1 MNMTLNQES
10 CDNLSSDGEPK
21 LKYDRMGNDVQNI
34 LVTDAVSCICVHTKF
49 ICLGTQWGVIHLL
62 DHEGNT
68 VPFSQDNNQKD
79 LQAHAIAVNK
89 ISVDENGDYIASCSD
104 DGKVLVYG
112 LYSKDNT
119 HSLTLSR
126 VVKSVALD
134 PFYHKSGSGRRF
146 LTGDNKL
153 TLYEKTFL
161 NRLRSTVLCE
171 CESYVQAIAWHDR
184 FVAWASEVGVRVYD
198 LVARCSLGLIQWE
211 KSLNRSIEDFRCNL
225 LWSAPKTLM
234 IGWVD
239 TIRICLIRKRSPIE
253 LQTRDDT
260 EYLVDPVYTFQS
272 KEYFISG
279 LGPLDDQLVLLS
291 VPKEPDPETGK
302 SQRPILIVAD
312 YKDCEFN
319 EFSADTL
326 NIRGYE
332 EYSCNDYFL
341 DMLIE
346 ENRFFIVSPKEIIVA
361 SPYDIDD
368 KVNWLTKKG
377 EFERAIAV
385 LDEVGGKTAQH
396 SVVTVGVDYLDH
408 LLTNQQYDAAAKICA
423 KVCKNDKIL
432 WENQVLKFDAVKQ
445 LRAVSA
451 YIPRISEQVLSP
463 HIYELILNEYLK
475 EDPQGFLKLVKDWNP
490 SLYRTGVIINWVLEH
505 LLTTKVDN
513 SVYLEALAL
522 LYCYQKKFDKA
533 LTTYLS
539 LQHMDVFKL
548 IKEHDM
554 HTVIYD
560 KILNLMQLDCDRAIT
575 ILLEKFPVEHIDKQH
590 GKTKIPVEV
599 VEKQLENHDLFL
611 FKYLDSYS
619 KIEPNGRYHGK
630 LIHLYAKYA
639 RPKLLPFLRCSD
651 NYPIQEALDVC
662 QSNEFYPEMVFL
674 LSRIGN
680 TREALQIII
689 EKLNDINQAINF
701 CQEHNDKELWT
712 DLIQQTV
719 DKPECV
725 TLLLKRIGN
734 YVDPRML
741 IQHIQPGCEIKD
753 LKECLAKMMCD
764 YHLQM
769 SVQEACKVITLRNYF
784 DLHEKL
790 IVGQQRGI
798 SVTDDFLCHVCQG
811 RIIVRDLSNASNLI
825 VYNCR
830 HSFHIDCLPNGIL
843 CNNCYVCS
851 AVKM

>member
-1 MNMTLNQES
+1 MTLNLES
-10 CDNLSSDGEPK
+10 CDSLPPDEEPK

-34 LVTDAVSCICVHTKF
+34 LLKDAVSCICVHTKF

-68 VPFSQDNNQKD
+68 VPISQDNNQKD

-89 ISVDENGDYIASCSD
+89 ISVDLNGDYIASCSD

-112 LYSKDNT
+112 LYTDDNT
-119 HSLTLSR
+119 HNITLSR

-134 PFYHKSGSGRRF
+134 PYYFKSGSGRRF

-161 NRLRSTVLCE
+161 NRLRGTVLCE
-171 CESYVQAIAWHDR
+171 CEGYVQAIAWHER

-211 KSLNRSIEDFRCNL
+211 KSPNRSIEDYRCNL

-239 TIRICLIRKRSPIE
+239 TIRICVIRKRNQIE
-253 LQTRDDT
+253 LQTRDVT
-260 EYLVDPVYTFQS
+260 EYLVDPVHTFQTD
-272 KEYFISG
+272 YFISG
-279 LGPLDDQLVLLS
+279 LGPLDDQLVLLG
-291 VPKEPDPETGK
+291 VPKECDPDTGK
-302 SQRPILIVAD
+302 AQRPVLTVAD
-312 YKDCEFN
+312 YKDCEFC
-319 EFSADTL
+319 EVSTDCL

-332 EYSCNDYFL
+332 EYSCNDYYL

-346 ENRFFIVSPKEIIVA
+346 ENRFFIVSPKDIVIA

-368 KVNWLTKKG
+368 RVNWLT
-377 EFERAIAV
+377 EHSRFEKAIAV
-385 LDEVGGKTAQH
+385 LEEVGGKTAKH
-396 SVVTVGVDYLDH
+396 SVITVGVQYLDH
-408 LLTNQQYDAAAKICA
+408 LMSEHLYEQAAILCA
-423 KVCKNDKIL
+423 RICKNDKVL
-432 WENQVLKFDAVKQ
+432 WENQILKFAEVNQ
-445 LRAVSA
+445 LRAISA
-451 YIPRISEQVLSP
+451 YVPRVPEQALSP
-463 HIYELILNEYLK
+463 HIYELIFYEYLK
-475 EDPQGFLKLVKDWNP
+475 VDPQGFLKLVQEWNP
-490 SLYRTGVIINWVLEH
+490 SLYKTGVVVKEVIEH
-505 LLTTKVDN
+505 LLTTEVDKN
-513 SVYLEALAL
+513 VYLEALAL
-522 LYCYQKKFDKA
+522 LYCYQKKYDKA
-533 LTTYLS
+533 LTAYLK
-539 LQHMDVFKL
+539 LQHKDVFKL
-548 IKEHDM
+548 ITKHDM
-554 HTVIYD
+554 YSVIYD
-560 KILNLMQLDCDRAIT
+560 KILDLMNLDCDRAIS
-575 ILLEKFPVEHIDKQH
+575 ILLDKVPVELIDKQQER
-590 GKTKIPVEV
+590 TKIPVEV
-599 VEKQLENHDLFL
+599 VEKQLENHDLYM
-611 FKYLDSYS
+611 FKYLDAYS

-630 LIHLYAKYA
+630 LIRLYAKYA
-639 RPKLLPFLRCSD
+639 REKLLPFLKCSD

-662 QSNEFYPEMVFL
+662 QSNEYYPEMVFL

-712 DLIQQTV
+712 DLIKQTV
-719 DKPECV
+719 DNPECV

-741 IQHIQPGCEIKD
+741 IQNIQPGCEIKD
-753 LKECLAKMMCD
+753 LKDCLAKMMCD

-790 IVGQQRGI
+790 IIGQQRGI

-811 RIIVRDLSNASNLI
+811 RIIIRDLSNASNLI

-830 HSFHIDCLPNGIL
+830 HSFHIECLPDGVQ
-843 CNNCYVCS
+843 CSNCYVCS